1 MKLLIVYITEND
13 KMEYTHNHV
22 TSGIGGLYS
31 GMEYIKE
38 DEIKQIYKNKQFF
51 CISQVDD
58 NYIGVY
64 LDTWYKIPELSISIH
79 EYASIPERYLDDT
92 LVIFIDNKRANK
104 LTKQLAVNVLDDLLS
119 AENNKMW
126 LWCDNLD
133 DLPKMKQD
141 AKIIMSS
148 SDPYTMYEQYIQ
160 DND

>member
-13 KMEYTHNHV
+13 KIEYTRIHV
-22 TSGIGGLYS
+22 TSGIGQRYS
-31 GMEYIKE
+31 AMEYIKE
-38 DEIKQIYKNKQFF
+38 DDIKQIYKNKQFF

-79 EYASIPERYLDDT
+79 EYGSIPERYLDDT

-104 LTKQLAVNVLDDLLS
+104 VTKQLAMSVLDDLQS
-119 AENNKMW
+119 TENNKMW
-126 LWCDNLD
+126 LWCDDVD

-141 AKIIMSS
+141 AKVIMSS
-148 SDPYTMYEQYIQ
+148 SDPYAAYEQYKQ

>member
-13 KMEYTHNHV
+13 KMEYTRSHV
-22 TSGIGGLYS
+22 TSGIGPRYS
-31 GMEYIKE
+31 DMEYIKE
-38 DEIKQIYKNKQFF
+38 DDIKQIYKNKQFF

-64 LDTWYKIPELSISIH
+64 LDTWYKLQELSISIH
-79 EYASIPERYLDDT
+79 EYVSIPERYLDDT

-119 AENNKMW
+119 PENNKMW
-126 LWCDNLD
+126 LWCDDVD

-141 AKIIMSS
+141 AKVIISS
-148 SDPYTMYEQYIQ
+148 SDPRTMYEQYKQ